1 VTSRRRLLA
10 NLWAV
15 LAALALGT
23 LLALA
28 VVVGA
33 RFVVGE
39 RAAPAAAMPREHAA
53 DAPERQPLD
62 IDVRAR
68 NLGRQRVGVRARV
81 AVNGSALM
89 RAGAVATAD
98 MTEMPGAHTTAPVR
112 MREVPGKPGR
122 YSAVIGL
129 PMPGT
134 YDVKVQVASPIAG
147 EATERVSMGVVNRP

>member
-1 VTSRRRLLA
+1 VTSRHLLG
-10 NLWAV
+10 NLLAV

-28 VVVGA
+28 IVVGA

-39 RAAPAAAMPREHAA
+39 RAAPAATTPREQAA
-53 DAPERQPLD
+53 GAPDRRPLD
-62 IDVRAR
+62 IRVRTR
-68 NLGRQRVGVRARV
+68 NLGSLRVGVRARV

-98 MTEMPGAHTTAPVR
+98 MTEMPGAHTTAPVQ
-112 MREVPGKPGR
+112 MREVPGRPGR
-122 YSAVIGL
+122 YSAEIGL

-147 EATERVSMGVVNRP
+147 EATERLSMGVVNRP